1 MKIICHQSQKATPMV
16 TGARASRSPVLPHPV
31 AFSRT
36 RLLVHYM
43 IIFGSQLLTLHS
55 LWAGRVERLAD
66 GNCICAGPNQIRFT
80 GDALVLGQDMTL
92 KAHQSRMASRG
103 YASAAETVAVITFE
117 SDRKIPKTYVRLCE
131 RLIPFSVRNFWGIL
145 SLVILI
151 LINLHQGI

>member
-1 MKIICHQSQKATPMV
+1 MV
-16 TGARASRSPVLPHPV
+16 TGARAPCSLVFPHPV

-117 SDRKIPKTYVRLCE
+117 SDRKNSKDVCSAMRTPDTLFSEEFLRN
-131 RLIPFSVRNFWGIL
+131 LIIS
-145 SLVILI
+145 
-151 LINLHQGI
+151 NLDLN

>member
-1 MKIICHQSQKATPMV
+1 MV

-80 GDALVLGQDMTL
+80 DDALVLGQDMTL

-117 SDRKIPKTYVRLCE
+117 SDRKNSKDVCSAMRTPDTLFSEEFLRN
-131 RLIPFSVRNFWGIL
+131 LIIS
-145 SLVILI
+145 
-151 LINLHQGI
+151 NLDLN